1 MEIILLL
8 LLPILIAAY
17 VMLSVSHCFPAEK
30 QGDLACDVNS
40 NKCRLPA
47 VLTVAMC
54 VYTEVPSARQFC
66 A

>member
-1 MEIILLL
+1 MLVV
-8 LLPILIAAY
+8 Y

-30 QGDLACDVNS
+30 QGELASDINPTEY
-40 NKCRLPA
+40 RLPA

-54 VYTEVPSARQFC
+54 LYTEVPCARQFC